1 MNGKDSPQTVLGP
14 DCRIKGEMALE
25 GDGTIHGQFE
35 GTLRA
40 GGVLELGESSQ
51 VSGTVIAGAA
61 RLGGHADADVIAEH
75 GVELLAGSELSGRL
89 FTNRLSIVDGASFA
103 GEVVVGPKAMDA
115 AQEVLRDVEV
125 HQGNGRRTPGRVET
139 VSTSLDNI
147 LKQHR
152 SRTATQKAEAT
163 SNNGD

>member
-1 MNGKDSPQTVLGP
+1 MSGKDSQQTVLGS
-14 DCRIKGEMALE
+14 DCRIKGEMTLE

-61 RLGGHADADVIAEH
+61 RLGGHADADIIAEH
-75 GVELLAGSELSGRL
+75 GVELLAGTELSGRL

-103 GEVVVGPKAMDA
+103 GEVVVGPKAMEA
-115 AQEVLRDVEV
+115 AQQVLRDVET
-125 HQGNGRRTPGRVET
+125 HQGNGRRAPGRVET
-139 VSTSLDNI
+139 VSNSLDNI
-147 LKQHR
+147 LQQHR
-152 SRTATQKAEAT
+152 SRTASKAEAP

>member
-1 MNGKDSPQTVLGP
+1 MSGKDSQQTVLGP
-14 DCRIKGEMALE
+14 DCRIKGEMTLE

-51 VSGTVIAGAA
+51 ISGTVIAGAA
-61 RLGGHADADVIAEH
+61 RLGGHADADIIAEH
-75 GVELLAGSELSGRL
+75 GVELLAGTQLSGRL

-115 AQEVLRDVEV
+115 AQEVMRDVEA
-125 HQGNGRRTPGRVET
+125 HHHGNGRRAPGRVET
-139 VSTSLDNI
+139 VSNSLDNI
-147 LKQHR
+147 LQQHR
-152 SRTATQKAEAT
+152 SRTAQKAETT